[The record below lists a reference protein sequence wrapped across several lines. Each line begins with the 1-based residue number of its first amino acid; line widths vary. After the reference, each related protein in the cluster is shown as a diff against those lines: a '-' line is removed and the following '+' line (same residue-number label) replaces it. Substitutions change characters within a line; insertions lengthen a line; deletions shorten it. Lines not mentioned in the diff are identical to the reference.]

1 MKKILVTGGAGYIG
15 SHAVRALLN
24 QGKEVLVVDNFE
36 KGHREAVPKEI
47 LIEGDLRDGAF
58 IRDVFQKHPIE
69 SVMHFAADS
78 YVGESVENPGKYYEN
93 NIISSLNL
101 LHAMQKYGVK
111 SIIFSSTAAV
121 YGSGNGKPLKETD
134 PAEPINPYGFTKHIV
149 ERMLSDFADA
159 HGLRFI
165 ALRYFNAAG
174 ADPKG
179 GIGESHIPETH
190 LIPLILAAAAGK
202 LPALTLFGNDYHT
215 PDGTCL
221 RDYVHVTDIAEAHL
235 SALAYLG
242 QGGANTILNIGNN
255 KGYSVLEVI
264 KTAEQ
269 ITGKKIPVVTGDR
282 RAGDPALL
290 LCDNSLA
297 RQVLNWE
304 PKLSSLEKIIETA
317 WQWELGRRF

>member
-24 QGKEVLVVDNFE
+24 QGKEVLVIDNLE

-47 LIEGDLRDGAF
+47 LIEGDLRNAAF
-58 IRDVFQKHPIE
+58 LEDVFQSNPIE

-93 NIISSLNL
+93 NILSSLNL
-101 LHAMQKYGVK
+101 LRAMQKYGVTN
-111 SIIFSSTAAV
+111 IIFSSTAAV
-121 YGSGNGKPLKETD
+121 YGNGNGKPLKETD
-134 PAEPINPYGFTKHIV
+134 HAEPINPYGFTKHIV
-149 ERMLSDFADA
+149 ERMLSDFSDA
-159 HGLRFI
+159 HGLRFV

-174 ADPKG
+174 ADPNG
-179 GIGESHIPETH
+179 DIGESHIPETH
-190 LIPLILAAAAGK
+190 IIPLTLAVAAGK
-202 LPALTLFGNDYHT
+202 LPMLTVFGNDYPT

-235 SALAYLG
+235 NAIAYLE

-255 KGYSVLEVI
+255 KGHSVSEVI
-264 KTAEQ
+264 KTVEQ
-269 ITGKKIPVVTGDR
+269 ITGKKIPTVIGAR

-290 LCDNSLA
+290 LCDNAFA
-297 RQVLNWE
+297 RQALNWQ
-304 PKLSSLEKIIETA
+304 PKLSFVEKIIETA
-317 WQWELGRRF
+317 WRWELGRRF